1 MKIDLNEFLF
11 KNRETAQLVYG
22 VSLIILIPILIAYN
36 TVFIIKKYNTTL
48 DVTLQR
54 EALTVGRTI
63 YALVREDIDDQ
74 AELQKKIN
82 DLIGRNSQLQELKIL
97 KPEGDDFKVVASS
110 RPEDVNKTIQFYY
123 YNFAWT
129 QPDNDGLATDSLLFS
144 RTNEADL
151 SEAPIDP
158 DERYW
163 LVALPMSDAS
173 GAKKAV
179 LSIKISS
186 KIVDDLTNYNRNISV
201 YLLVGT
207 VVIVILFLLIAVR
220 LWDYVLLYRKMKEV
234 DQMKD
239 DFISMAS
246 HELRTPVTGIKGYVS
261 MILDGTYGQVSDQ
274 VKTSLSI
281 VENATDRLA
290 VLVDDLLNV
299 SRIEQGRIK
308 ITMEALNIA
317 PIVKE
322 IITELSVQAVAKK
335 LELVYNPF
343 QENFPP
349 INIDPERLKQILINL
364 IGNAIKYTPKGRVEV
379 IIAEKSR
386 GKTLEIKIKD
396 TGIGMSAKD
405 REKLFQKF
413 YRVQNAATKEITGTG
428 LGLWI
433 TKQLVE
439 LMGGTIMV
447 DSMENSGTQFTIE
460 FPVAKKQ

>member
-1 MKIDLNEFLF
+1 
-11 KNRETAQLVYG
+11 
-22 VSLIILIPILIAYN
+22 
-36 TVFIIKKYNTTL
+36 
-48 DVTLQR
+48 
-54 EALTVGRTI
+54 
-63 YALVREDIDDQ
+63 
-74 AELQKKIN
+74 
-82 DLIGRNSQLQELKIL
+82 
-97 KPEGDDFKVVASS
+97 
-110 RPEDVNKTIQFYY
+110 
-123 YNFAWT
+123 
-129 QPDNDGLATDSLLFS
+129 
-144 RTNEADL
+144 
-151 SEAPIDP
+151 
-158 DERYW
+158 
-163 LVALPMSDAS
+163 
-173 GAKKAV
+173 
-179 LSIKISS
+179 
-186 KIVDDLTNYNRNISV
+186 
-201 YLLVGT
+201 
-207 VVIVILFLLIAVR
+207 
-220 LWDYVLLYRKMKEV
+220 
-234 DQMKD
+234 MKD